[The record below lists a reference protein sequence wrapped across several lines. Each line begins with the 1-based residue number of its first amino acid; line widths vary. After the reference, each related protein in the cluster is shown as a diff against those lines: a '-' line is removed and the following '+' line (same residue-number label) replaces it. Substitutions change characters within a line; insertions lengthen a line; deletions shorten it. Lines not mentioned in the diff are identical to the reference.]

1 MVNVWTLRLV
11 PEIARNFERGQHGR
25 VSHSIPRFGS
35 AILAAGLLVSAA
47 LSTATTRA
55 ADESAFQS
63 LFNGRDLSGWV
74 NINCAP
80 GTFSVTNGMIHCT
93 GFPTGI
99 LRTERM
105 YQNFILEVD
114 WRHLKPKGNSGIYVW
129 ADPIP
134 AVGQP
139 FVRAVEVQVLDGL
152 EGDWF
157 TSDGDV
163 FPIHGATMVPENGR
177 KGGDRAFPTEKRMKP
192 SPEWN
197 HYRVECVDG
206 EISLAV
212 NGKVVTR
219 GHRSSPRKGYIGLE
233 SEGSPAEFRNLR
245 VQELPSTPTLEPRQI
260 AVPPEGL
267 QPVYTGVDLAGWT
280 VSGTAEAWEVRDW
293 ILACPGKGG
302 ASSLTSTVSYG
313 DAEHWIDFRWTG
325 KAVGDWRRCIALRG
339 LDLASMLDPEAATVA
354 LKPGQWSRLRVQ
366 IRGNQISVT
375 LNGVSLAKDRPV
387 TGIPATGAWVLKS
400 PADGLSIDFAN
411 LLVKRLD

>member
-1 MVNVWTLRLV
+1 MCFPSVLRAFAPSL
-11 PEIARNFERGQHGR
+11 F
-25 VSHSIPRFGS
+25 
-35 AILAAGLLVSAA
+35 LLTAA
-47 LSTATTRA
+47 LAEDGFTP
-55 ADESAFQS
+55 
-63 LFNGRDLSGWV
+63 LFNGRDLEGWV

-80 GTFSVTNGMIHCT
+80 ETFSVTNGVIHCT
-93 GFPTGI
+93 GLPTGI

-105 YQNFILEVD
+105 YQNFVLEAE

-163 FPIHGATMVPENGR
+163 FPIHGAKMTPENGR

-206 EISLAV
+206 NISLAV

-219 GHRSSPRKGYIGLE
+219 GHRATPRKGYLGLE

-245 VQELPSTPTLEPRQI
+245 VKELPATAALAPEDI
-260 AVPPEGL
+260 AKSPEGFRPL
-267 QPVYTGVDLAGWT
+267 YTGLDLRGWRADADIAKHWRAQDWT
-280 VSGTAEAWEVRDW
+280 LVHDGSG
-293 ILACPGKGG
+293 PP
-302 ASSLTSTVSYG
+302 LTSISEFG
-313 DAEHWIDFRWTG
+313 DGLFTADFRWSDPTG
-325 KAVGDWRRCIALRG
+325 AGDWRTLLGARFGEALAKLAATGQDAEKKPGEWNRLQLTLRG
-339 LDLASMLDPEAATVA
+339 TSF
-354 LKPGQWSRLRVQ
+354 
-366 IRGNQISVT
+366 SVS
-375 LNGVSLAKDRPV
+375 LNGRNIATDVSVPGVPSRGQLVLRS
-387 TGIPATGAWVLKS
+387 TGHRVEW
-400 PADGLSIDFAN
+400 AN
-411 LLVKRLD
+411 LLVKELD

>member
-1 MVNVWTLRLV
+1 MIHCLGRLTL
-11 PEIARNFERGQHGR
+11 
-25 VSHSIPRFGS
+25 GS
-35 AILAAGLLVSAA
+35 LLVGWM
-47 LSTATTRA
+47 STAA
-55 ADESAFQS
+55 AAEEAGFES

-74 NINCAP
+74 NINCGP
-80 GTFSVTNGMIHCT
+80 DTFSVTNGLIHCT

-105 YQNFILEVD
+105 YQNFILEVE

-129 ADPIP
+129 ADPVP
-134 AVGQP
+134 ALGQP

-177 KGGDRAFPTEKRMKP
+177 RGGDRAFPTEKRMKP

-197 HYRVECVDG
+197 HYRVECVNGDL
-206 EISLAV
+206 SLAV

-219 GHRSSPRKGYIGLE
+219 GHRASPRKGYLGLE

-245 VQELPSTPTLEPRQI
+245 IRELPAPPTLEPSQI

-267 QPVYTGVDLAGWT
+267 HPVYTGVDLAGWRVEGNAGGWT
-280 VSGTAEAWEVRDW
+280 PQDW
-293 ILACPGKGG
+293 ILSSGGTGG
-302 ASSLTSTVSYG
+302 ASSLTSTVTYG
-313 DAEHWIDFRWTG
+313 DAEHWIDFRWSG
-325 KAVGDWRRCIALRG
+325 KTVGDWRSRIALRG
-339 LDLASMLDPEAATVA
+339 IEVATMLTAEAPAPE
-354 LKPGQWSRLRVQ
+354 LKPGQWARLKARV
-366 IRGNQISVT
+366 RGNQVTLT
-375 LNGVSLAKDRPV
+375 LNGVVLAKDRPV
-387 TGIPATGAWVLKS
+387 PGIPASGAWVLKS
-400 PADGLSIDFAN
+400 PGDGSSLEFAN